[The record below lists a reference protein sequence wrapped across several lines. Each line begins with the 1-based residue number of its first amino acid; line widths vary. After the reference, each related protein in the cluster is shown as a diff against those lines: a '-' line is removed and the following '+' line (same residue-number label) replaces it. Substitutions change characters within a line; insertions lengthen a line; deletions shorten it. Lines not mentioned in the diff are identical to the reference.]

1 MSNITYI
8 GDILRDNERL
18 EKKEKELLE
27 KIQELENEI
36 IVLKNEAKT
45 NQEMIEYLEDFY
57 KNFIMNFDAL
67 INGEK

>member
-1 MSNITYI
+1 MSNMTYM

-36 IVLKNEAKT
+36 IVLKNEAKA
-45 NQEMIEYLEDFY
+45 NQKMIEYLEDFY